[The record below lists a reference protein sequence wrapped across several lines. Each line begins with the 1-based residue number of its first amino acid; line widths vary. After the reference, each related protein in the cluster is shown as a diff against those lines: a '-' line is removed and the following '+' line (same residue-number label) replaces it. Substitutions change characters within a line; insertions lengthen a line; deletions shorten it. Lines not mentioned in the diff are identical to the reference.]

1 MDRPL
6 VPASLSLFLSRF
18 LLGGLAAQAPSI
30 EWQIDLV
37 AAQKLA
43 AEQKAPL
50 FVVFRCE
57 R

>member
-1 MDRPL
+1 MDHQH
-6 VPASLSLFLSRF
+6 VPVSVSLSL
-18 LLGGLAAQAPSI
+18 LLLASLAAQAPSI
-30 EWQIDLV
+30 EWQTDLA

-43 AEQKAPL
+43 AEQNAPL